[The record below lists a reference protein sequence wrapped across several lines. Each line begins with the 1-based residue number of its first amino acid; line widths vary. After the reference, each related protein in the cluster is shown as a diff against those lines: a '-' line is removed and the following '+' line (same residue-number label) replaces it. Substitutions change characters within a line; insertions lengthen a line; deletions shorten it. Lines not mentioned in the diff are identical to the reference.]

1 MTRSSYAC
9 GQFNRRAARAH
20 GGGECLRPPCDDG
33 DAPGGSRAWRS
44 RATRRLRLARRGAD
58 TATPLSHPLERT
70 AEELRAETPARLL
83 VLVARSRAL
92 PRERLFPA
100 RVDRCRVSPHS
111 HRVEDARGAR
121 DPRLAARAGGEAAR
135 PRPRYGPDRLR

>member
-1 MTRSSYAC
+1 MTRSSYAR
-9 GQFNRRAARAH
+9 GQLNRRAARAH

-33 DAPGGSRAWRS
+33 DTPGYSRAWRS
-44 RATRRLRLARRGAD
+44 RATPRLRPARRRAD
-58 TATPLSHPLERT
+58 AAAPLPHPFERT
-70 AEELRAETPARLL
+70 AKELRAETPARLL

-100 RVDRCRVSPHS
+100 RVDRRRVSPHS

-121 DPRLAARAGGEAAR
+121 HPRLPARARGEAAR
-135 PRPRYGPDRLR
+135 TRARDGPDRLR